1 MTEAKQDK
9 FWLRT
14 KNSLKQYYEHFDKR
28 ENMFVRNIFILVI
41 SILFFSNTIAQ
52 DDAKVVLKNIQDKF
66 NSISDLSADIAQ
78 LVNGKANLKG
88 KVYYK
93 KENHLRFEFKNI
105 LIVSDGETSWNYN
118 EQQNKVII
126 TNYDTEGNKILSIR
140 QIIYEYPDD
149 CELSTYEIE
158 GKKVLQLI
166 PKDNSLS
173 FTSVKLFITDDNL
186 ISKVLVD
193 DPAAGLI
200 QLDISNY
207 QINKNLPDS
216 YFSFSPPE
224 GSKVLDLR

>member
-1 MTEAKQDK
+1 
-9 FWLRT
+9 
-14 KNSLKQYYEHFDKR
+14 
-28 ENMFVRNIFILVI
+28 MFTRITFILII
-41 SILFFSNTIAQ
+41 SIIFFNFSIAQ

-66 NSISDLSADIAQ
+66 NSISDLSADITQ
-78 LVNGKANLKG
+78 LVNGKVTLKG
-88 KVYYK
+88 RVYYK

-158 GKKVLQLI
+158 GKNVLQLI

-186 ISKVLVD
+186 ISKVLID
-193 DPAAGLI
+193 DPSTGLI
-200 QLDISNY
+200 QIDLSNY

>member
-1 MTEAKQDK
+1 
-9 FWLRT
+9 
-14 KNSLKQYYEHFDKR
+14 
-28 ENMFVRNIFILVI
+28 MFVRNIFILVI

-149 CELSTYEIE
+149 CELSSYEIE

-207 QINKNLPDS
+207 QININLPDS

>member
-1 MTEAKQDK
+1 
-9 FWLRT
+9 
-14 KNSLKQYYEHFDKR
+14 
-28 ENMFVRNIFILVI
+28 MFVRNIFILVI
-41 SILFFSNTIAQ
+41 SILYFSNTIAQ

-140 QIIYEYPDD
+140 QIIYEYPAD

-166 PKDNSLS
+166 PKDNFLS